1 MTPALKKRN
10 FLLRGFKGVVLLFPP
25 FRSQHSSEKSSFDFL
40 DVRKRTTK
48 DGGRETLMP
57 IFSKS
62 SGEYV
67 GSQVRTSQV
76 QTKTQNTEK
85 KNVQVYMD
93 VSKNRD
99 TPKWM
104 VYNGKPH

>member
-1 MTPALKKRN
+1 M
-10 FLLRGFKGVVLLFPP
+10 LLFPP
-25 FRSQHSSEKSSFDFL
+25 FRSQHSSEKNSFDFL
-40 DVRKRTTK
+40 DVRKRTAK

-85 KNVQVYMD
+85 NVRVYMD

-104 VYNGKPH
+104 RWMVYNGKPH